1 MEDKKNQRKK
11 KKNQAIPPNMIQES
25 NKSKNGRGKAMR
37 IQAIEISLQTRAVQI
52 TKRDNDARDAT
63 VLLAIMK
70 QR

>member
-1 MEDKKNQRKK
+1 MEDKKNQRE